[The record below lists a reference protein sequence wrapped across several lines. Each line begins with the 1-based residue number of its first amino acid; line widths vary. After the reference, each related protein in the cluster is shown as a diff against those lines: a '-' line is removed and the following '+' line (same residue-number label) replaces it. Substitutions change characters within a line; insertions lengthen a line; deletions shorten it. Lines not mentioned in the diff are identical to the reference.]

1 MANTHQRRPP
11 KGCTKADGLTR
22 PAATTLVHFRVAHQ
36 QRLKRAE
43 SRRFGAPGSV
53 RMNAAEMPPPPT
65 LPENVPVAPRA
76 NAKFNTICEPD
87 IVPLA
92 DPELGPPSGLRPV
105 TDALTLVPLCCSD
118 ICQLLPLAHVP
129 Q

>member
-1 MANTHQRRPP
+1 VTSAPS
-11 KGCTKADGLTR
+11 
-22 PAATTLVHFRVAHQ
+22 Q

-43 SRRFGAPGSV
+43 SLRFGAPGSV
-53 RMNAAEMPPPPT
+53 RTNAAEIPPPPT
-65 LPENVPVAPRA
+65 RPENVPVAPRE

-87 IVPLA
+87 SVPLA

-105 TDALTLVPLCCSD
+105 TDALTLVPFCCKD
-118 ICQLLPLAHVP
+118 ICQLLPLAQVP